1 MNCLV
6 DTHVL
11 LWWFQ
16 DPTRIAKDIREIIK
30 DERNGMYYSPVSIW
44 EVSVKYGL
52 GKLELGAINPE
63 AFFAEV
69 ERSFF
74 RCLPLEN
81 MTIASSYRLPS
92 RHGDPFDRLLIWQ
105 AIKNDLVLLSLDGS
119 FSAYSADGQ
128 LTYLQNAHR

>member
-6 DTHVL
+6 DTHIL

-16 DPTRIAKDIREIIK
+16 DPARIAKDIRAIIE
-30 DERNGMYYSPVSIW
+30 DERNEIYYSPVSIW

-52 GKLELGAINPE
+52 GKLDLGKIIPE
-63 AFFAEV
+63 SFFAEV
-69 ERSFF
+69 DKSFF
-74 RCLPLEN
+74 HCLPLEN

-105 AIKNDLVLLSLDGS
+105 TIKSEMVLLSLDGS
-119 FSAYSADGQ
+119 FSAYSVDG
-128 LTYLQNAHR
+128 LNSLPD